1 MLISRAPRKSE
12 EIARKKYL
20 KEASI
25 CQLNNY
31 ECTISSLNLDT
42 LINKKNHC

>member
-1 MLISRAPRKSE
+1 MLISRAPRKS
-12 EIARKKYL
+12 ADRKKKYL
-20 KEASI
+20 KEAST